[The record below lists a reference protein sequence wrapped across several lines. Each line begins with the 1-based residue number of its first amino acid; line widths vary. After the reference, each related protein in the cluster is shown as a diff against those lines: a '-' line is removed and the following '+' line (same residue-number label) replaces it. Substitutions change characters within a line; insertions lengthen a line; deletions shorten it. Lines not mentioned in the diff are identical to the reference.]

1 MLLLALLSPFSPSFG
16 PVLPESVVPGEDAGG
31 GIVTWDNFLHLTFG
45 NKLYIHTIQ
54 YNTITITYLTLKM
67 TLLVLESLHFTWI
80 FWLLYFTEILEV

>member
-45 NKLYIHTIQ
+45 NKLHIQ
-54 YNTITITYLTLKM
+54 YNTYLTLKM
-67 TLLVLESLHFTWI
+67 TRFRITSLHLDI
-80 FWLLYFTEILEV
+80 LVALLH

>member
-45 NKLYIHTIQ
+45 NKLHIQ
-54 YNTITITYLTLKM
+54 Y
-67 TLLVLESLHFTWI
+67 I
-80 FWLLYFTEILEV
+80 FNP

>member
-67 TLLVLESLHFTWI
+67 TRFRITSLHLDI
-80 FWLLYFTEILEV
+80 LVALLH

>member
-1 MLLLALLSPFSPSFG
+1 MLLALLSPFSPSFG

-67 TLLVLESLHFTWI
+67 TRFRITSLHLDI
-80 FWLLYFTEILEV
+80 LVALLH

>member
-45 NKLYIHTIQ
+45 NKLYIVQ
-54 YNTITITYLTLKM
+54 YNTYLTLNM
-67 TLLVLESLHFTWI
+67 TRLVLESLHFTWI

>member
-1 MLLLALLSPFSPSFG
+1 MLLALLSPFSPSFG

-45 NKLYIHTIQ
+45 NKLYIQ
-54 YNTITITYLTLKM
+54 YNTYLTLKM
-67 TLLVLESLHFTWI
+67 TRLVLESLHFTWI

>member
-67 TLLVLESLHFTWI
+67 TRFRITSLYLDILVALLH
-80 FWLLYFTEILEV
+80 

>member
-45 NKLYIHTIQ
+45 NKLYIQ
-54 YNTITITYLTLKM
+54 YNTYLTLKND
-67 TLLVLESLHFTWI
+67 TTRFRITSLHLDIWVA
-80 FWLLYFTEILEV
+80 LLH

>member
-45 NKLYIHTIQ
+45 NKLYIQ
-54 YNTITITYLTLKM
+54 YNTYLSLKM
-67 TLLVLESLHFTWI
+67 TTRFRITSLRLDILVALLH
-80 FWLLYFTEILEV
+80 